1 MNQGHLIVLSA
12 NKRVLLF
19 GHARVFEHLASETRS
34 SDEREMKVLERLKA
48 LFGQRPPVGDT
59 TALAEFIDTHAAFI
73 VQKGIYEY
81 SQARAGHYAKVLF
94 SEAAF
99 AEAVE
104 RARWS
109 AYPLGLAMVGEMT
122 ESVLR
127 PHAENRR
134 AALDAL
140 TALVLSV
147 FDRYPVPPSIG
158 VEAWRGMRA
167 DLERHLDL
175 VGGHAPKRVIDIPE
189 PLAEKY
195 FALMPIHEKLRG
207 RDFFTTSN
215 YLRVNLCHMH
225 EELEARIDAPA
236 VMDAL
241 LARGAKAESVS
252 AR

>member
-1 MNQGHLIVLSA
+1 MGL
-12 NKRVLLF
+12 
-19 GHARVFEHLASETRS
+19 
-34 SDEREMKVLERLKA
+34 LERLKT
-48 LFGQRPPVGDT
+48 LFGQRPPVADAH
-59 TALAEFIDTHAAFI
+59 ALADFIDGHAAFL

-81 SQARAGHYAKVLF
+81 SRARAGHYAKVLF
-94 SEAAF
+94 NEEAF

-122 ESVLR
+122 EGVLR
-127 PHAENRR
+127 PLPAT
-134 AALDAL
+134 AARGARQV

-158 VEAWRGMRA
+158 PGPWRGMREE
-167 DLERHLDL
+167 LRQHLDL

-189 PLAEKY
+189 ALAEKY

-207 RDFFTTSN
+207 RDFQTTVN

-236 VMDAL
+236 VMTEL
-241 LARGAKAESVS
+241 LARAETAV
-252 AR
+252 R